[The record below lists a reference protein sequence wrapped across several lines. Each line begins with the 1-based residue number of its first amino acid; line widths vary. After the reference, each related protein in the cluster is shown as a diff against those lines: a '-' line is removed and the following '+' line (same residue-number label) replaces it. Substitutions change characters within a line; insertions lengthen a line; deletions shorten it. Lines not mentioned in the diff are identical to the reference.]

1 MNHINACNQWGTAL
15 RQIILSLDETHSGPS
30 NHDGP
35 AVLPENEVSVV
46 QFLNVGSMAHVIEG
60 SAPFA
65 INSIE
70 PIATLETNAS
80 ENVPLPTNDNA
91 NNNEDRVLSQSFDE
105 PSSSKSKNGRFGRIL
120 HI

>member
-15 RQIILSLDETHSGPS
+15 RQIILSLDETHGGPG

-35 AVLPENEVSVV
+35 AVLPENEVNVV

-60 SAPFA
+60 TAPFA
-65 INSIE
+65 INQIE
-70 PIATLETNAS
+70 PISPLETNAS
-80 ENVPLPTNDNA
+80 ENLPPPTNENA
-91 NNNEDRVLSQSFDE
+91 NYNEERALTQSNDE